1 MMDVASEPKSE
12 TQGAQQLRHLTKTD
26 TDPRVRRRAQAL
38 LVVADGET
46 LAGAARLFHTSAYRI
61 RVWQTR
67 FAAEGRDGLVDRPRG
82 GRPTK
87 LSPDDLKF
95 LEEALDAGPQAY
107 ELPMTIWSI
116 RDLQALL
123 KRERQVEISVY
134 TMHRVVHDL
143 GFCYRRPRHDL
154 THRQDAQ
161 AVAAAQR
168 VLEWLPKKRLI
179 QATDPLLSD
188 SIWSTWTNVKS
199 IPIPTRAMVWRR
211 KGQPMKVPA
220 AGEDQKFT
228 VFGGVDYASGQVLWQ
243 TSERKGEVAF
253 MAFLE
258 HLAATLPTDEP
269 VVVVLDNVG
278 YHKSHAL
285 REVWRR
291 YSGRLQPFFLPA
303 YSPQLNLIERLWRYV
318 KQRLA
323 CHRWWNRLD
332 RLIQATEVLLA
343 NLEAHFHAT
352 NGPTFR
358 PAQNFCQSA

>member
-1 MMDVASEPKSE
+1 MIDVASE

-38 LVVADGET
+38 LVAADGET

-82 GRPTK
+82 GRPSK
-87 LSPDDLKF
+87 LGPDDLKF

-107 ELPMTIWSI
+107 DLPMTIWSI

-123 KRERQVEISVY
+123 KRERQVDVSVY

-168 VLEWLPKKRLI
+168 VLAWLQKKRLI

-199 IPIPTRAMVWRR
+199 IPIPTWQRS
-211 KGQPMKVPA
+211 
-220 AGEDQKFT
+220 
-228 VFGGVDYASGQVLWQ
+228 GGARG
-243 TSERKGEVAF
+243 
-253 MAFLE
+253 
-258 HLAATLPTDEP
+258 
-269 VVVVLDNVG
+269 
-278 YHKSHAL
+278 
-285 REVWRR
+285 
-291 YSGRLQPFFLPA
+291 
-303 YSPQLNLIERLWRYV
+303 
-318 KQRLA
+318 
-323 CHRWWNRLD
+323 NR
-332 RLIQATEVLLA
+332 
-343 NLEAHFHAT
+343 
-352 NGPTFR
+352 
-358 PAQNFCQSA
+358 